1 MIFGGDGGAG
11 NRVLPLIFAVAMA
24 AGAGASA
31 SAADWSATNV
41 QLLHGKGFKLG
52 PDQRDIMTFEHASG
66 WQLGSNFF
74 FFDVTRPFANGT
86 DIYGEWYSRLS
97 WNKLG
102 ITSKGT
108 GLLEDVSFAGSL
120 NAGAGFRAYLAG
132 LTLHFKLPGFS
143 FFDLDVMAYDDR
155 SDSDVTYIVTPAWE
169 MPFTLGGASFRFR
182 GFVDIIGAEGMRA
195 QQVLAQP
202 QVLVD
207 LGGLLAGHGDRLLA
221 GIEYQLWHN
230 KFGVRGVDEALPQVM
245 VLWQL

>member
-1 MIFGGDGGAG
+1 MSFGGNGGAG
-11 NRVLPLIFAVAMA
+11 GRVRTLVCAVAMA
-24 AGAGASA
+24 ATSA
-31 SAADWSATNV
+31 VANAEDWSATNI
-41 QLLHGKGFKLG
+41 QLLHGRHFKLG
-52 PDQRDIMTFEHASG
+52 PSQRDIMTFEHVSG

-74 FFDVTRPFANGT
+74 FFDVTQPFTDGT
-86 DIYGEWYSRLS
+86 DIYGEWYGRLS

-169 MPFTLGGASFRFR
+169 APFTLGKAHFRFR
-182 GFVDIIGAEGMRA
+182 GFVDIIGAEGLRA
-195 QQVLAQP
+195 RQVLAQP
-202 QVLVD
+202 QVLLDIGRLV
-207 LGGLLAGHGDRLLA
+207 GRQDRFFA

-230 KFGVRGVDEALPQVM
+230 KFGVRRVDEALTQVM